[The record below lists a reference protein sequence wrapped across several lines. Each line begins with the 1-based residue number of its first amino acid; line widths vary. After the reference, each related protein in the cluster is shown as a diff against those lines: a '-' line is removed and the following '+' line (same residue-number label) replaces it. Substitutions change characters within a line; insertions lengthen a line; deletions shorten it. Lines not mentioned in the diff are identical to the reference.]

1 MIPGSVGAAGVPW
14 PAGVGLPPAEVGL
27 PSGVSPGVAS
37 EVALGLA
44 TGGFFRDVGGIVSLP
59 MF

>member
-14 PAGVGLPPAEVGL
+14 PAEVGL
-27 PSGVSPGVAS
+27 PSGVLPGVALG
-37 EVALGLA
+37 VALGLA
-44 TGGFFRDVGGIVSLP
+44 TRGFFRDFGGIVSLP

>member
-14 PAGVGLPPAEVGL
+14 PAGMGLPLAKVGL
-27 PSGVSPGVAS
+27 PSGVSPGMAS
-37 EVALGLA
+37 GLALGLA
-44 TGGFFRDVGGIVSLP
+44 TGGFFLDVGGIVGLP